1 MRTQANPEANDES
14 SNAQADGAASWML
27 IWRGAFAIL
36 FGVLAIAWPGLTLI
50 LLLAMFAAYTLV
62 GGFSSVAAAFV
73 RRHSDRQWWLLLL
86 LGSVSVGAG
95 VYTLVYPALT
105 ALVLV
110 LIMGVNAVL
119 TGALDIA
126 LAIRL
131 RRVLRTRWPLVLSGI
146 VSLLFG
152 ALVLAAPGPGAMAMV
167 WLISLHAL
175 LTGVLLLS
183 LGLRTRGAAHD
194 RAPHPPL
201 AASGH

>member
-1 MRTQANPEANDES
+1 MRTEANPEASNES

-27 IWRGAFAIL
+27 ILRGAFAIL
-36 FGVLAIAWPGLTLI
+36 FGVLAIAWPGMTLI
-50 LLLAMFAAYTLV
+50 LLVAMFAAYALV
-62 GGFSSVAAAFV
+62 GGFASVAAAFA
-73 RRHSDRQWWLLLL
+73 RRGSDGQWWLLLL
-86 LGSVSVGAG
+86 LGIVSVGAG
-95 VYTLVYPALT
+95 VYALVYPALT
-105 ALVLV
+105 ALLLVLV
-110 LIMGVNAVL
+110 MGVNAVL

-183 LGLRTRGAAHD
+183 LGLRIRRAAHD

-201 AASGH
+201 AAGGH